1 MGCSQNYITLSK
13 IIAGGEFDDENEQEQ
28 GDIFDFYLLYGFMC
42 SSTFIYYHDSQRDCV
57 RKRYE

>member
-28 GDIFDFYLLYGFMC
+28 GDVDVRRKSVSTRGNRIFVLWVY
-42 SSTFIYYHDSQRDCV
+42 
-57 RKRYE
+57 